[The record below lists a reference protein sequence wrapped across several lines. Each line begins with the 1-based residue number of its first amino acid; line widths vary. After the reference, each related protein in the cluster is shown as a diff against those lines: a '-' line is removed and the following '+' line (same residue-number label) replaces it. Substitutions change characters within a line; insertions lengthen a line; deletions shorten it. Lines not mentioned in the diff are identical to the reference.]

1 MNGNYYQQPGAFPGQ
16 GTVPP
21 QGGVP
26 PYAPPRPAY
35 APKKKHPPVAGN
47 GFDAVMMILA
57 LAFSVFAVHAVFFAG
72 FFKLGFTVAYVL
84 WFVLQN
90 IYIFSNNKPKFSIY
104 APVLG
109 ILSVAASGVFAL
121 YNDEIINTA
130 LVICIAFCNG
140 TYFLLMTRQNRF
152 PAGEIGAVADAAR
165 YVVVLPFEYI
175 SEPFRSAFSDKKKGA
190 AGAPVK
196 EKSKTGQILLGIL
209 ISVPIVAILIAL
221 LSNADAAFKG
231 LISKIFSNFLLSFAK
246 LILGAL
252 LFPLLLSPAFSLRYS
267 LPARDAK
274 VHTKKDRH
282 TFPSAIS
289 VTILCSV
296 SLVYLVYLFAQLAY
310 FFSAFR
316 GILPANYSASEYAR
330 KGFFEMC
337 GICALN
343 ALFIALS
350 MAFAKRDSK
359 AGIALHKLFQSFI
372 ALVSLVI
379 AASSFSK
386 MYLYMQLYGLTK
398 KRVLTSIFIAMLC
411 VVFIALIIRIF
422 AEKFPYFKMI
432 AVCCIAMLIAVGYA
446 DIDSRI
452 AAYNY
457 KLYQSTE
464 SIAAYL
470 EDDGGFIK
478 ELGDSAAPAIA
489 DFAAN
494 ARGEVQKQA
503 QAWLCEF
510 WGRENIDG
518 YYTIKLSKSDTLLS
532 YNKARRQATEIAEK
546 WNKRYHY
553 DTFFTYYAVKEDI
566 YDKIFADQYSDIY
579 TYAFSKMPSDCQD
592 YCYHYESK

>member
-1 MNGNYYQQPGAFPGQ
+1 MNGNYYQQPAAPGQ
-16 GTVPP
+16 GSVPP
-21 QGGVP
+21 PGYV
-26 PYAPPRPAY
+26 PPRPAY
-35 APKKKHPPVAGN
+35 APKIKHPPIAGN
-47 GFDAVMMILA
+47 GMDAVMLVVGLI
-57 LAFSVFAVHAVFFAG
+57 FSVFAVHAVFFAG
-72 FFKLGFTVAYVL
+72 FFKLGFCVAYVI
-84 WFVLQN
+84 WFVLEN
-90 IYIFSNNKPKFSIY
+90 IYIFSKNKPHFSLY
-104 APVLG
+104 AVVLG
-109 ILSVAASGVFAL
+109 VLSLGASGVFAL
-121 YNDEIINTA
+121 FNDELINTA
-130 LVICIAFCNG
+130 LLICIAFCNAL
-140 TYFLLMTRQNRF
+140 YFLLLTKQNRF
-152 PAGEIGAVADAAR
+152 PAGELGSVLDAAR
-165 YVVVLPFEYI
+165 CVIVMPFAYFT
-175 SEPFRSAFSDKKKGA
+175 EPFRSAFSGQKNAVNGKAKPKG
-190 AGAPVK
+190 
-196 EKSKTGQILLGIL
+196 KTGQILLGIL
-209 ISVPIVAILIAL
+209 ISVPIVAILITL

-231 LISKIFSNFLLSFAK
+231 LVGKLFSNLLLSFVK
-246 LILGAL
+246 LLLGII
-252 LFPLLLSPAFSLRYS
+252 LFPLLLAPAFALRYN
-267 LPARDAK
+267 LPGRDSRP
-274 VHTKKDRH
+274 VQKKDRH

-289 VTILCSV
+289 ITVLTSV
-296 SLVYLVYLFAQLAY
+296 SLIYLVYLFAQLAY

-316 GILPANYSASEYAR
+316 GILPENYSASEYAR

-337 GICALN
+337 TICALN

-386 MYLYMQLYGLTK
+386 MYLYIQLYGLTK

-457 KLYQSTE
+457 KLYQNNSA
-464 SIAAYL
+464 IVAYL
-470 EDDGGFIK
+470 EDDGGFIE

-494 ARGEVQKQA
+494 GRGEVQKQA

-518 YYTIKLSKSDTLLS
+518 YYAIKLSKSDTLLS

-546 WNKRYHY
+546 WNERYHY